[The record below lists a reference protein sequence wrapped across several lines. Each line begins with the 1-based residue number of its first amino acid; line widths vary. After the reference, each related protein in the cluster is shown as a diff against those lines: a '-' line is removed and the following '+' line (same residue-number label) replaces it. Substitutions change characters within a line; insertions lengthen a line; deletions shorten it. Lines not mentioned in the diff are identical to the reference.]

1 MMESPGPTPRS
12 VSGSMRCLMT
22 VWLLFHVTNKAP
34 GVGEYYSLLAV
45 IFPYIQGVIKGK
57 YT

>member
-45 IFPYIQGVIKGK
+45 LFPYIQGIIKGK
-57 YT
+57 